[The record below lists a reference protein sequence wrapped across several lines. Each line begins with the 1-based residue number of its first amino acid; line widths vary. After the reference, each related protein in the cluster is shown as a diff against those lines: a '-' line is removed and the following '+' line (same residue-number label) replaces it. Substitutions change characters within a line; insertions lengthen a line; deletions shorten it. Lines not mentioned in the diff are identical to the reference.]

1 MELTGIRQC
10 PFCELR
16 FPNRNLLEAH
26 LREDH
31 PTRLAVDGHFGSE
44 ATATAGATVS
54 GSHTWN

>member
-31 PTRLAVDGHFGSE
+31 PNRVAVDGHLGPE
-44 ATATAGATVS
+44 AKAATGATVS
-54 GSHTWN
+54 GGHEWS